1 MSRHE
6 FLDIEYTS
14 NGDFMTV
21 KLDDGKS
28 TRRRIVWK
36 QHRSSEPKV
45 CQFSRKTI
53 SKGETLGTLPLKRRG
68 FGTIYFHPEFQ
79 MEGEST
85 STEKGNPLESL
96 DSLLEL
102 LDMYVEDKQSKV
114 ISKEKSL
121 RKEMTSIKQKKDLVG
136 SMRSKINTLIT
147 TIRTLEEV

>member
-1 MSRHE
+1 MNKHE

-21 KLDDGKS
+21 KLEEGKS
-28 TRRRIVWK
+28 TRRKIIWK
-36 QHRSSEPKV
+36 QHRSPEPKV
-45 CQFSRKTI
+45 CEFSGKTV
-53 SKGETLGTLPLKRRG
+53 SKGETLGTLHLKRRG
-68 FGTIYFHPEFQ
+68 LKTIYFHPEFQ
-79 MEGEST
+79 VQEDNTVDKS
-85 STEKGNPLESL
+85 NPLESL

-102 LDMYVEDKQSKV
+102 LDMYVEDKQNKV

>member
-1 MSRHE
+1 MKHE

-14 NGDFMTV
+14 NGDFMTI

-28 TRRRIVWK
+28 TRRKIIWK
-36 QHRSSEPKV
+36 QHRSPEPKV
-45 CQFSRKTI
+45 CEFSGKTI

-68 FGTIYFHPEFQ
+68 LKTIYFHPDFQ
-79 MEGEST
+79 DHIKNSST
-85 STEKGNPLESL
+85 KKDNPLKSL

-121 RKEMTSIKQKKDLVG
+121 RKEMTSIK
-136 SMRSKINTLIT
+136 
-147 TIRTLEEV
+147 